1 MSGMNGLPVRGI
13 HAANGVMA
21 LLFCGVVVAWGL
33 NFIFIRIGLHDA
45 PPLWLAF
52 MRAAT
57 GTAGI
62 AAYQSMR
69 RKSRRLSMTELRDAL
84 LVGIPNTAV
93 FFGALFTGELRVPP
107 GTTSIL
113 VFTFPLW
120 VSLLSAPLL
129 KMSLNRDT
137 WISITIGFAGIVL
150 VSQPWVQTVHG
161 QSLIFILILIL
172 GAFSW
177 AVGTVFI
184 KKRFD
189 TETLGSVNLW
199 QMASGTF
206 ILLIA
211 SLLFEPRGVIT
222 PSVQLVES
230 IVWLGLIGSTLA
242 YIAWYMLL
250 GTYNAAQL
258 STWTFMVPVTAL
270 VASAFLFGEHLS
282 AAQVTGV
289 LLVLLSI
296 YGVNRAAG
304 T

>member
-1 MSGMNGLPVRGI
+1 MRGI
-13 HAANGVMA
+13 ATVNGVMA
-21 LLFCGVVVAWGL
+21 LLFCVVVLAWGL

-62 AAYQSMR
+62 AVYQSIR
-69 RKSRRLSMTELRDAL
+69 RESRRLSKAELRDAL

-93 FFGALFTGELRVPP
+93 FFGALFEGELSVPP

-113 VFTFPLW
+113 IYTFPLW
-120 VSLLSAPLL
+120 ISLLSAPLL
-129 KMSLNRDT
+129 KVSLNRNT
-137 WISITIGFAGIVL
+137 WISIGAGFAGIVL
-150 VSQPWVQTVHG
+150 VSEPWKQTLNG
-161 QSLIFILILIL
+161 SSLIFILILIL

-177 AVGTVFI
+177 AAGTVLV

-189 TETLGSVNLW
+189 RETLGSVNLW

-211 SLLFEPRGVIT
+211 ALLFEPRGVIT

-230 IVWLGLIGSTLA
+230 IIWLGLIGTTFA
-242 YIAWYMLL
+242 YMAWYMLL
-250 GTYNAAQL
+250 GKYNAAQL

-282 AAQVTGV
+282 AVQATGV
-289 LLVLLSI
+289 LFVLLSI

>member
-1 MSGMNGLPVRGI
+1 
-13 HAANGVMA
+13 MA
-21 LLFCGVVVAWGL
+21 LLFCGVVLAWGL

-62 AAYQSMR
+62 AVYQSMR
-69 RKSRRLSMTELRDAL
+69 RQSRRLSMAELRDAL
-84 LVGIPNTAV
+84 LAGVPNTAV
-93 FFGALFTGELRVPP
+93 FFGALFAGELRVPP

-113 VFTFPLW
+113 VYTFPLW

-129 KMSLNRDT
+129 KVSLSRNT
-137 WISITIGFAGIVL
+137 WVSIAAGFTGIVL
-150 VSQPWVQTVHG
+150 VSEPWKQTLNG
-161 QSLIFILILIL
+161 SSMIFVLILIL

-177 AVGTVFI
+177 AVGTVLV

-189 TETLGSVNLW
+189 RETLGSVNLW

-211 SLLFEPRGVIT
+211 ALLFEPRGVIT

-230 IVWLGLIGSTLA
+230 IIWLGLIGSTFA
-242 YIAWYMLL
+242 YMAWYMLL
-250 GTYNAAQL
+250 GKYNAAQL
-258 STWTFMVPVTAL
+258 SAWTFMVPVTAL
-270 VASAFLFGEHLS
+270 VASAFLFGERLS
-282 AAQVTGV
+282 AVQATGV
-289 LLVLLSI
+289 LFVLLSI